1 MECIPQDIPIVEG
14 AVMRGKGVLLALGQ
28 EVKSSVWGTG
38 KVVGFSV
45 SSDKSRW
52 AHVYFY
58 RIQRTYA
65 VLIRELQPV

>member
-1 MECIPQDIPIVEG
+1 MECIPQEITIVEG
-14 AVMRGKGVLLALGQ
+14 AIMRGKGVLLALGQ
-28 EVKSSVWGTG
+28 EVKSSVWGSG
-38 KVVGFSV
+38 RVIGFSV

-65 VLIRELQPV
+65 VLIHELQPV